1 MTTAA
6 ETRPGFFRRLFHRLK
21 AMEDAMDYS
30 AFDYT
35 QDRIKNLEQE
45 IAKLRDDVR
54 SLRS

>member
-1 MTTAA
+1 
-6 ETRPGFFRRLFHRLK
+6 
-21 AMEDAMDYS
+21 MDYS